1 MTVNRVEEAEK
12 IRKLL
17 ENMNEKMR
25 KAMERK

>member
-17 ENMNEKMR
+17 ENMDKKMR